1 MSVFKRRRF
10 PTEIILL
17 CVRWYC
23 RYGISYRDLEEMM
36 AERGV
41 AVDHVTLCRWVQRY
55 APELEKRVRWYQGYR
70 SSSWR
75 VDETYVRVGGKWKYL
90 FRAIDKHGR
99 LIDFMLSD
107 RRNTKAARR
116 FLSKALKVMRN
127 WPPASITTDKLGS
140 YPKALRRLKRKGE
153 LKDTVRHRTSKYLN
167 NRIEADHGALKRLIR
182 PTRGF
187 QSMKTAYATIKG
199 FEVMRMIRRRHCIL
213 IEPWSQ
219 AKCDSS
225 TNSSISPPYPCC
237 GVQPDPARLPLT
249 QHGGPFFRIHTS
261 VRGRSSPATERPSIL
276 AAERIRAAL

>member
-10 PTEIILL
+10 PAEIILL

-41 AVDHVTLCRWVQRY
+41 AVDHVTLNRWIQRY

-90 FRAIDKHGR
+90 FRAVDKHGR

-116 FLSKALKVMRN
+116 FLAKALKVMRN
-127 WPPASITTDKLGS
+127 WPPVSITTDKLGS
-140 YPKALRRLKRKGE
+140 YPKALRRLKRDGRAE
-153 LKDTVRHRTSKYLN
+153 RHRPAPDVEVPQQQDRGRSWCAQT
-167 NRIEADHGALKRLIR
+167 ADPSHKGLPVDEDGLRHDQGFRDHAHDPPPPLHPDRTRGHRRSAIRQQTLRSRRLIR
-182 PTRGF
+182 
-187 QSMKTAYATIKG
+187 
-199 FEVMRMIRRRHCIL
+199 
-213 IEPWSQ
+213 
-219 AKCDSS
+219 
-225 TNSSISPPYPCC
+225 
-237 GVQPDPARLPLT
+237 
-249 QHGGPFFRIHTS
+249 
-261 VRGRSSPATERPSIL
+261 
-276 AAERIRAAL
+276 AAERGKFIRPPLMQQSPFRGVLFNR